1 MLVRLNSEHW
11 CHKIF
16 ILLQKNARSLA
27 DFQILITNLH
37 IENTQSSQ
45 ARRVGIF
52 TFFENSYTTNKICT
66 DFIDYFSLCLV
77 KTSV

>member
-52 TFFENSYTTNKICT
+52 TLKILIPQT
-66 DFIDYFSLCLV
+66 KSVQILLITFLCV
-77 KTSV
+77 W